1 MKGVFDR
8 TRYQFALCL
17 LMIAGPISAG
27 DKIGGTV
34 GLAYDLKSDELL
46 YSETHCVSEDS
57 AKREVLYQDAEGNLM
72 ASKLLDY
79 SSGVTT
85 PSFVQHN
92 LYSSESIEVGFEQGM
107 VSMEII
113 DADSRETLK
122 SAQVQ
127 PSQKLPIVI
136 DAGFDSFVHQHWDSL
151 VAGESH
157 EFQFPLADRESL
169 VELRIKSLGCSY
181 LSETD
186 QCFRLDVANWLL
198 RILVKPIELGYDKEA
213 RRLTRFRGLSNIG
226 DANGN
231 GLVVDIKYDYRDSNP
246 ETCQKISNKSIT
258 NNSGQT
264 SSINFHSRATEL
276 IARRS

>member
-1 MKGVFDR
+1 MKDVFNR
-8 TRYQFALCL
+8 TRCQLFLCL
-17 LMIAGPISAG
+17 MLLVGPITAG
-27 DKIGGTV
+27 DKIGETV
-34 GLAYDLKSDELL
+34 GLAYDLKTDELL

-57 AKREVLYQDAEGNLM
+57 VKREVLYKDAEGKLM
-72 ASKLLDY
+72 ASKLVDY

-92 LYSSESIEVGFEQGM
+92 LYSSEFIEVGFEQGM
-107 VSMEII
+107 VSMAII
-113 DADSRETLK
+113 DAESRETLK
-122 SAQVQ
+122 SAQAQ

-136 DAGFDSFVHQHWDSL
+136 DAGFDSFVRQHWDSL
-151 VAGESH
+151 EAGESH
-157 EFQFPLADRESL
+157 EFQFPLADRETL
-169 VELRIKSLGCSY
+169 VELRIQTLGCSY
-181 LSETD
+181 LSQTD

-231 GLVVDIKYDYRDSNP
+231 GLVVDIKYDYSDSNP
-246 ETCQKISNKSIT
+246 EICQNITSKNIT

-264 SSINFHSRATEL
+264 SSVEPNSRVNEL

>member
-1 MKGVFDR
+1 MKDMFDR
-8 TRYQFALCL
+8 TRWQLALCL
-17 LMIAGPISAG
+17 LVIAGPISAG
-27 DKIGGTV
+27 DKIGETIGM
-34 GLAYDLKSDELL
+34 AYDLETDEFL

-57 AKREVLYQDAEGNLM
+57 AKREVLYTDAEGTLM

-92 LYSSESIEVGFEQGM
+92 LYSSEFIEVGFEQGM
-107 VSMEII
+107 VSMAII
-113 DADSRETLK
+113 DADSREILK
-122 SAQVQ
+122 SAQAQ

-136 DAGFDSFVHQHWDSL
+136 DAGFDSFVRQHWDSL

-157 EFQFPLADRESL
+157 EFQFPLADRETL
-169 VELRIKSLGCSY
+169 VELRIQRLGCSY
-181 LSETD
+181 SSQTD

-198 RILVKPIELGYDKEA
+198 RILVKPIELGYDQEA

-231 GLVVDIKYDYRDSNP
+231 GLVVDIKYDYGDSNP
-246 ETCQKISNKSIT
+246 EICQNRTGKNIT

-264 SSINFHSRATEL
+264 SSINSNSGATALVE
-276 IARRS
+276 RRS

>member
-1 MKGVFDR
+1 MKDVFDR
-8 TRYQFALCL
+8 TRCQLFLCL
-17 LMIAGPISAG
+17 MVLAGPISAG
-27 DKIGGTV
+27 DKTGETV
-34 GLAYDLKSDELL
+34 GLAYDLKTDELL
-46 YSETHCVSEDS
+46 YSETHCVGEDS
-57 AKREVLYQDAEGNLM
+57 AKREVLYKDAEGKLM
-72 ASKLLDY
+72 ASKLVDY

-92 LYSSESIEVGFEQGM
+92 LYSSELIEVGFEQGM
-107 VSMEII
+107 VSMAII
-113 DADSRETLK
+113 DADSREVLK
-122 SAQVQ
+122 SAQAQ

-136 DAGFDSFVHQHWDSL
+136 DAGFDAFVRQHWDSL

-157 EFQFPLADRESL
+157 EIQFPLADRESL
-169 VELRIKSLGCSY
+169 VELRIRRFGCSY
-181 LSETD
+181 SSQTD

-198 RILVKPIELGYDKEA
+198 RILVKPIELGYDKED

-231 GLVVDIKYDYRDSNP
+231 GLVVDIKYDYSSDSNT
-246 ETCQKISNKSIT
+246 ETCQNIT

-264 SSINFHSRATEL
+264 LSIKSNSRATEL

>member
-1 MKGVFDR
+1 MKGVYDR
-8 TRYQFALCL
+8 TRCQLFLCL
-17 LMIAGPISAG
+17 MVLAGPISAG
-27 DKIGGTV
+27 DKIGETV
-34 GLAYDLKSDELL
+34 GLAYDLKTDELL

-57 AKREVLYQDAEGNLM
+57 AEREVLYKDAEGKLM

-92 LYSSESIEVGFEQGM
+92 LYSSELIEVGFEQGM
-107 VSMEII
+107 VSMAII
-113 DADSRETLK
+113 DADSREILK
-122 SAQVQ
+122 SAQAQ
-127 PSQKLPIVI
+127 SSQKLPIVI
-136 DAGFDSFVHQHWDSL
+136 DAGFDFFVLQHWDSL

-169 VELRIKSLGCSY
+169 VELRIQSLGCSY
-181 LSETD
+181 SSQTD

-198 RILVKPIELGYDKEA
+198 RILVKPIELGYDKEDK
-213 RRLTRFRGLSNIG
+213 RLTRFRGLSNIG

-231 GLVVDIKYDYRDSNP
+231 GLVVDIKYDYSSDSNP
-246 ETCQKISNKSIT
+246 ETCQNTT

-264 SSINFHSRATEL
+264 SSIKSNSRANEL

>member
-1 MKGVFDR
+1 MKDVFNR
-8 TRYQFALCL
+8 TRCQLFLCL
-17 LMIAGPISAG
+17 MLLAGPITAG
-27 DKIGGTV
+27 DKIGETV
-34 GLAYDLKSDELL
+34 GLAYDLKTDELL

-57 AKREVLYQDAEGNLM
+57 VKREVLYKDAEGKLM
-72 ASKLLDY
+72 ASKLVDY

-92 LYSSESIEVGFEQGM
+92 LYSSEFIEVGFEQGM
-107 VSMEII
+107 VSMAII
-113 DADSRETLK
+113 DADSREILK
-122 SAQVQ
+122 SAQAQ

-136 DAGFDSFVHQHWDSL
+136 DAGFDSFVRQHWDSL
-151 VAGESH
+151 EAGESH
-157 EFQFPLADRESL
+157 EFQFPLADRETL
-169 VELRIKSLGCSY
+169 VELRIQTLGCSY
-181 LSETD
+181 LSQTD

-231 GLVVDIKYDYRDSNP
+231 GLVVDIKYDYSDSNP
-246 ETCQKISNKSIT
+246 EICQNITSKNIT

-264 SSINFHSRATEL
+264 SSVEPNSRVNEL

>member
-1 MKGVFDR
+1 MKDVFDR
-8 TRYQFALCL
+8 TRCQLFLCL
-17 LMIAGPISAG
+17 MVLVGPISAG
-27 DKIGGTV
+27 DKIGETV
-34 GLAYDLKSDELL
+34 GLAYDLKTDELL

-57 AKREVLYQDAEGNLM
+57 AEREVLYKDVDGELM
-72 ASKLLDY
+72 TSKLLDY

-92 LYSSESIEVGFEQGM
+92 LYSSEFIEVGFEQGM
-107 VSMEII
+107 VSMTII
-113 DADSRETLK
+113 DADSREILK
-122 SAQVQ
+122 SAQAQ

-136 DAGFDSFVHQHWDSL
+136 DAGFDSFVRQYWDSL

-169 VELRIKSLGCSY
+169 VELRIQSLGCSY
-181 LSETD
+181 ASQTD
-186 QCFRLDVANWLL
+186 QCFRLDVANLLL

-231 GLVVDIKYDYRDSNP
+231 GLVVDIKYDHRDSNP
-246 ETCQKISNKSIT
+246 EICRNISNKNIS

-264 SSINFHSRATEL
+264 SSTNSNSRATEL